1 MVILKL
7 ASFVLF
13 FVTGARSG
21 SQFLPLESGTEYISP
36 HEIFGFRKESRKGNR
51 PRTASEMD
59 GPLHTDFRKSKT
71 SRDIKKYF

>member
-36 HEIFGFRKESRKGNR
+36 HEFFGFRKESRKGNR
-51 PRTASEMD
+51 QSITIRSLGYEN
-59 GPLHTDFRKSKT
+59 LKT
-71 SRDIKKYF
+71 GLKVT